1 MSVMCDRVISVAS
14 TYTNEI
20 VMCDRM
26 LSVASM
32 YTNESDRGI

>member
-1 MSVMCDRVISVAS
+1 MSVMCDRVISVVS
-14 TYTNEI
+14 MYTNKI